1 MNEYIPFSEE
11 WHKEMMRLKK
21 GELVKFIVARSKRV
35 AELEAALVGI
45 SGASVYRHSHEDVS
59 KELGAV
65 RRFAAGMLPEQLE

>member
-1 MNEYIPFSEE
+1 
-11 WHKEMMRLKK
+11 
-21 GELVKFIVARSKRV
+21 
-35 AELEAALVGI
+35 LVGI